1 MHRQEIVAELQ
12 IWAVFL
18 LMAAALVVSF
28 SYNLRQRDKI
38 AQQQQRIENFQY
50 MLNSLPVDYRT
61 PTGKKARARI

>member
-61 PTGKKARARI
+61 PMGKKARARI